1 MDEVVG
7 MAPPDMAFIKG
18 NETMRTFWL
27 APSEENNYNYRV
39 YVYWTEQQ
47 FPDFPEV
54 YKNCL
59 PPEKICND
67 DLTYNDPYI
76 SNNFL
81 HPAFSYYPVIGL
93 SWLQIQDYLRWKTDR
108 LNEYILWDRG
118 MGSINTMG
126 TGEDHFTTETYLA
139 SMYTTGIHRGV
150 RDFSVYAADPKMGR
164 QPIASDG
171 LLLPQYRLPTEEEW
185 EYAAHNTYQLPFKSI
200 KNKGDINNYPYGED
214 YFILEIARSKGMRPD
229 NYQLD
234 EYSDNHPSELNN
246 FNLPNRMTD
255 LNDYEFKWNGVAN
268 MQGNVREWVID
279 EFQ

>member
-1 MDEVVG
+1 MRKYNKKPRFIFLIVILLSLTSFIAVDNIREKRSKVMDEVVG

-108 LNEYILWDRG
+108 LNEYILWL
-118 MGSINTMG
+118 S
-126 TGEDHFTTETYLA
+126 L
-139 SMYTTGIHRGV
+139 IH
-150 RDFSVYAADPKMGR
+150 
-164 QPIASDG
+164 I
-171 LLLPQYRLPTEEEW
+171 
-185 EYAAHNTYQLPFKSI
+185 
-200 KNKGDINNYPYGED
+200 
-214 YFILEIARSKGMRPD
+214 
-229 NYQLD
+229 
-234 EYSDNHPSELNN
+234 
-246 FNLPNRMTD
+246 
-255 LNDYEFKWNGVAN
+255 
-268 MQGNVREWVID
+268 
-279 EFQ
+279 